1 MCTNRHS
8 SQVLAVRHEKE
19 GAFLLAEIYIKCEP
33 LQMFGG
39 LKFKKK
45 NFESYTI
52 FKWISMTSIT

>member
-8 SQVLAVRHEKE
+8 SQVLAVRYESVG
-19 GAFLLAEIYIKCEP
+19 GAFLLAEIYIKCEH

-45 NFESYTI
+45 NFESYTDYSSG
-52 FKWISMTSIT
+52 FQ